1 MHRSYQA
8 SSVLYLTKH
17 YPHLVPISIYHVYP
31 SLYIFHITGCHVLV
45 TNPCSLLRM
54 LEEELTRLNRCCHLV
69 IEEASVTLDKFKEE
83 VAKITAMFMKGKRSE
98 RQVIW

>member
-1 MHRSYQA
+1 
-8 SSVLYLTKH
+8 
-17 YPHLVPISIYHVYP
+17 
-31 SLYIFHITGCHVLV
+31 
-45 TNPCSLLRM
+45 M